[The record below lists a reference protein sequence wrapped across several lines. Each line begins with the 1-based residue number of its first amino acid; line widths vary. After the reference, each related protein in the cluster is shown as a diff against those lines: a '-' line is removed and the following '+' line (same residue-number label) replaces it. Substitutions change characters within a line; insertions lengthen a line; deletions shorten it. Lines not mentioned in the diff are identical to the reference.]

1 MSSRIL
7 VVDAIATN
15 RILLKVK
22 LAAKD
27 QQVIT
32 AENAVSA
39 LPLMRINRPD
49 IAVLG
54 SGGAEMI
61 QTIRSDPAGLDIPII
76 LIGEVDGKASNISLL
91 RLGADSV
98 LAPPVSE
105 PALKQCVRQL
115 LGRKRRLQAASPEKA
130 LWGLSENGQSDY
142 QAH

>member
-1 MSSRIL
+1 MPIRIL

-27 QQVIT
+27 HQILT
-32 AENAVSA
+32 AENATSA

-54 SGGAEMI
+54 TGGSGMI
-61 QTIRSDPAGLDIPII
+61 QTIRSDPVGLDIPII
-76 LIGEVDGKASNISLL
+76 LIGERDRNATNVSLL
-91 RLGADSV
+91 RLGADSL

-105 PALKQCVRQL
+105 TALKQNLRQL
-115 LGRKRRLQAASPEKA
+115 LGQKRKLQAKLPEGA
-130 LWGLSENGQSDY
+130 LWGLSEKQQSDY
-142 QAH
+142 QPH